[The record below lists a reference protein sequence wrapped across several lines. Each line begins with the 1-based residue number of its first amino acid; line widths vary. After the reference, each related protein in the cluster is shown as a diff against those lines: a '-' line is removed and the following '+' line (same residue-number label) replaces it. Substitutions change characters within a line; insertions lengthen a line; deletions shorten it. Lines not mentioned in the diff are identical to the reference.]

1 MPAVELSS
9 ELIREHAHLI
19 ASGVRPLALVG
30 TCEAKPVTMLR
41 VTTQLESASGPN
53 AIPFVLDRGDGLA
66 DFGYAASSWVLDLF
80 RWVTQADGAIPACQ
94 KHRIRG
100 LLLGYG
106 VEAIRSFEERTCGR
120 LFEQPSVRYVESGAS
135 RPMKALASRQRREAG
150 SECSSSTRR
159 RR

>member
-1 MPAVELSS
+1 VELSS

-30 TCEAKPVTMLR
+30 TCEAKPATMLR
-41 VTTQLESASGPN
+41 VTTQLECASGPN

-66 DFGYAASSWVLDLF
+66 DFGYAASSWALDLF
-80 RWVTQADGAIPACQ
+80 KWVTEADSGIPACQ

-120 LFEQPSVRYVESGAS
+120 LFEQPSVRCLESEVS
-135 RPMKALASRQRREAG
+135 RPMSAHPSRQRREAA
-150 SECSSSTRR
+150 SDCSPVNARR
-159 RR
+159 RRS

>member
-1 MPAVELSS
+1 VELSS
-9 ELIREHAHLI
+9 ELIREQAHLI
-19 ASGVRPLALVG
+19 ASGVRPLALAG
-30 TCEAKPVTMLR
+30 TCEARPVTMLR
-41 VTTQLESASGPN
+41 VTTQLECASGPK

-80 RWVTQADGAIPACQ
+80 RWVTQAGDAIPANQ

-120 LFEQPSVRYVESGAS
+120 LFEEPSVRCLDTDVS
-135 RPMKALASRQRREAG
+135 RPMKAPRARREVA
-150 SECSSSTRR
+150 SDSLKTRPR
-159 RR
+159 RSRL